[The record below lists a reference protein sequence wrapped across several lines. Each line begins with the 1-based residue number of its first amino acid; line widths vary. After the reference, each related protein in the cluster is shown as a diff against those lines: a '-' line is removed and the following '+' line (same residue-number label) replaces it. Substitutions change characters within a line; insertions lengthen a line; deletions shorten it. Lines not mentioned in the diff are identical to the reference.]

1 MRKVLLVD
9 ADRRAARQIVRALR
23 AEGLDVVCV
32 ADAHTASQIV
42 FRERPALILLD
53 PDLPRYSGS
62 EFHEHLL
69 AMPRGKDIPVIY
81 LTHPCDWVGREAA
94 LRQAAAAHLTKPCDA
109 QTLMETIREVFGA
122 DCFIRPIAT

>member
-1 MRKVLLVD
+1 MRKILLVD

-23 AEGLDVVCV
+23 AQGMDVVTV

-42 FRERPALILLD
+42 FRERPALIMLD

-69 AMPRGKDIPVIY
+69 AMPRGKHIPVVY
-81 LTHPCDWVGREAA
+81 LTHPRDWAGREAA

-109 QTLMETIREVFGA
+109 QTLIETIREVFRA
-122 DCFIRPIAT
+122 DSFIRPIVS